1 MRSDP
6 RLIRRRAAT
15 PLLLGVALLAC
26 LSQAATASTLDEAAV
41 RGKQIYFSGT
51 SASGEDIN
59 AVVGVEATVLPAMA
73 LPCVNCHGYDGLGRP
88 EGGVIPTDIRWSQ
101 LIKNYGHVHD
111 RGRRH
116 GPYDEASLGRTIIS
130 GVDPAG
136 NRLDP
141 SMPTYL
147 MSAGDLADLVAY
159 MKVLENDADP
169 GIEADHVRVATLLP
183 MSGRSAALGQAM
195 EAALRASFADVNER
209 GGVFGRKI
217 ELVTV
222 PLGETPEQSLASL
235 EETIRT
241 RGIFALVSGYTVG
254 LDDAL
259 LDSLRY
265 DKLPLVGPF
274 TLEPGDSY
282 FDAAAFYL
290 YPGFREQVRAL
301 ADQAAEDASGA
312 GRFVVAAPSDGQHD
326 DLAKVTERQLRS
338 RGKQAAIT
346 TAYARGDAA
355 SLVKDV
361 QGEDGAEALFF
372 FGGKED
378 LDALLAALAAES
390 LAPRIY
396 LLASLLSSPPFDAP
410 RAFDGRIFVAH
421 PTTSSDISESGRAY
435 YGDLA
440 SRYGLPQG
448 HVQAQAAAFAAAR
461 VFVEGLRR
469 AGRDLS
475 RIRLVDGIEALYNF
489 ETGFTPPL
497 VYGPNERI
505 GAKGAHILA
514 VDLENRRYAP
524 VGTGWRIIR

>member
-1 MRSDP
+1 MRDDP
-6 RLIRRRAAT
+6 RLIRRRAGQ
-15 PLLLGVALLAC
+15 PLLLGIVLMASLL
-26 LSQAATASTLDEAAV
+26 QAATASTLDESQV

-51 SASGEDIN
+51 SARGNDIN

-101 LIKNYGHVHD
+101 LIKNYGHVHEH
-111 RGRRH
+111 GRRH

-136 NRLDP
+136 NRLDA

-147 MSAGDLADLVAY
+147 MAAEDLADLVAY

-169 GIEADHVRVATLLP
+169 GIEENRVRVASLLP
-183 MSGRSAALGQAM
+183 TSGRAAALGQAM
-195 EAALRASFADVNER
+195 EAALQASFADVNER

-222 PLGETPEQSLASL
+222 PLGETPEQSLANL
-235 EETIRT
+235 EKVINNP
-241 RGIFALVSGYTVG
+241 GVFALVSGYTIG

-259 LDSLRY
+259 LDRLRY

-282 FDAAAFYL
+282 LDAAAFYL
-290 YPGFREQVRAL
+290 YPGFKEQVRAL
-301 ADQAAEDASGA
+301 ADQAVEDAGGA
-312 GRFVVAAPSDGQHD
+312 GRFIVAAPADGQHD
-326 DLAKVTERQLRS
+326 DLARVAGRQLLSRS
-338 RGKQAAIT
+338 KQAAT
-346 TAYARGDAA
+346 TAAYARGDAA
-355 SLVKDV
+355 SLVKEV
-361 QGEDGAEALFF
+361 QGEGGAEALFF
-372 FGGKED
+372 FGNKGD
-378 LDALLAALAAES
+378 LDALLAALAARG
-390 LAPRIY
+390 LAPKIY
-396 LLASLLSSPPFDAP
+396 LLSSQLSGPPFDAP
-410 RAFDGRIFVAH
+410 SAFDGRIFVAH
-421 PTTSSDISESGRAY
+421 PTTSSDISESGRKY

-440 SRYGLPQG
+440 ARYGLPQG
-448 HVQAQAAAFAAAR
+448 HVQAQAAAFAAAS
-461 VFVEGLRR
+461 VFIEGLRR

-505 GAKGAHILA
+505 GAKGAHVLV

-524 VGTGWRIIR
+524 VGTGWRVIR